1 MYTNE
6 NSIFNMSPGFRMV
19 LFISMTGLS
28 MILGGLV
35 TFSIVA
41 AALNT
46 PFSDIQSVLLRPE
59 NTSLTQIANAFASI
73 IGFGVPALVVA
84 YFTKG
89 SFASNLGFKPIT
101 NEKQVGIVILLAF
114 TGLIL
119 VAH

>member
-46 PFSDIQSVLLRPE
+46 PFTDIQSVLLRPE

-73 IGFGVPALVVA
+73 NFPARKTMFV
-84 YFTKG
+84 TKTL
-89 SFASNLGFKPIT
+89 A
-101 NEKQVGIVILLAF
+101 VLLSR
-114 TGLIL
+114 
-119 VAH
+119 